1 MKNVS
6 LRRLWMLWFAVLIG
20 MITLAGSLCLNI
32 QRVAADEAE
41 TQGAEEE
48 IRTLL
53 KFRDGEVP
61 AQLSAQTFMRD
72 SMRFHK
78 ELALLAMG
86 LAGVA
91 YDEGR
96 PTLGSGEYLIPAYH
110 SLGITDDNIW
120 LFSYPKNELNRTE
133 EEIFTDDSLAFSIA
147 CRELGDQLLLILNF
161 RGSSAEED
169 WDYNF
174 LGLSETEGRSF
185 YGENNAWPGFIE
197 FVDGLKKG
205 LNMFIEGHPVVK
217 QADAAG
223 KLVTFVVGHSLGG
236 AAANL
241 TGKLLNEGDAGI
253 ENLDPSRIFVYTFA
267 APLVSLDVTQDAN
280 IHNVVNDNDIV
291 AHVPLGRKH
300 YGMDYHFSDGKSL
313 YECHTMMTYAKAVME
328 DRVDPISPAQAILE
342 GAFKE
347 TGADDPKPE
356 VTTEAAPVDMQT
368 EANVTE
374 ADTTAAVEIG
384 KADTTQPASA
394 EVTQPPSE
402 VSKDPVK
409 IGSPENEPEP
419 DDYHN
424 VIPYVLVIGGGLV
437 VILILAIVIHAL
449 KKGRKR

>member
-6 LRRLWMLWFAVLIG
+6 LRRLRTLWFAVLIG
-20 MITLAGSLCLNI
+20 IITLTGLLYVNT

-41 TQGAEEE
+41 TQGAEDE

-61 AQLSAQTFMRD
+61 AQLSVQTFMRD

-110 SLGITDDNIW
+110 SLGISDDNIW

-169 WDYNF
+169 WNYNF

-205 LNMFIEGHPVVK
+205 LNMFIEGHPAVK
-217 QADAAG
+217 
-223 KLVTFVVGHSLGG
+223 
-236 AAANL
+236 
-241 TGKLLNEGDAGI
+241 
-253 ENLDPSRIFVYTFA
+253 
-267 APLVSLDVTQDAN
+267 
-280 IHNVVNDNDIV
+280 
-291 AHVPLGRKH
+291 
-300 YGMDYHFSDGKSL
+300 
-313 YECHTMMTYAKAVME
+313 
-328 DRVDPISPAQAILE
+328 
-342 GAFKE
+342 
-347 TGADDPKPE
+347 
-356 VTTEAAPVDMQT
+356 
-368 EANVTE
+368 
-374 ADTTAAVEIG
+374 
-384 KADTTQPASA
+384 
-394 EVTQPPSE
+394 
-402 VSKDPVK
+402 
-409 IGSPENEPEP
+409 
-419 DDYHN
+419 
-424 VIPYVLVIGGGLV
+424 
-437 VILILAIVIHAL
+437 
-449 KKGRKR
+449 